1 MKNVAINAHLLS
13 QNAGYRRAGIH
24 QYIHNVLC
32 HLPAIDDSFSYT
44 LLLNH
49 HLEMNLPRVQER
61 IGMFNTDKP
70 IKRIL
75 WEQFIQPFALRRVK
89 PSLYHAMAF
98 VIPRAIPCPSVV
110 TVYDLSFMRFPEVLT
125 TFRRNYLQRFTR
137 SSCQR
142 ATRIIAISESTAQDM
157 VEYWGISR
165 DKIDVTLLGV
175 SPEFQPLPENDIE
188 TFREKKGLP
197 KRFLFFV
204 GTLEP
209 RKNLP
214 MLIRAYGNL
223 LQDVRE
229 EVHLVLGGGKGWLY
243 DEIFETI
250 ERLNL
255 NDTVH
260 TPGYIPAEEL
270 ALWYNAADALVY
282 PTIYEGFGFPVIEA
296 MACGKPVLVS
306 NSSSLPEVVGDV
318 GTLLPPDDESAWT
331 QALSKLILDDEGRL
345 GQKSNLEAWASQ
357 FTWQRTARQ
366 TIESYQK
373 ALQ

>member
-13 QNAGYRRAGIH
+13 QGAGYRRAGIH
-24 QYIHNVLC
+24 QYIYNILS
-32 HLPAIDDSFSYT
+32 HLPNVDESFSYT
-44 LLLNH
+44 VLLNH
-49 HLEMNLPRVQER
+49 HLEMNLPRVEER
-61 IGMFNTDKP
+61 IGMLNTNKP
-70 IKRIL
+70 LKRIL
-75 WEQFIQPFALRRVK
+75 WEQLIQPFALRRVK

-98 VIPRAIPCPSVV
+98 VIPVAMPCPSVV

-137 SSCQR
+137 SSCER
-142 ATRIIAISESTAQDM
+142 ATRIIAISESTAQDI
-157 VEYWGISR
+157 VEFWGIPR
-165 DKIDVTLLGV
+165 EKIDVTLLGV
-175 SPEFQPLPENDIE
+175 SPEFHPLPEDKIE
-188 TFREKKGLP
+188 AFRIKKGLP

-223 LQDVRE
+223 PQDMRD

-250 ERLNL
+250 ERLHL
-255 NDTVH
+255 GDRVH
-260 TPGYIPAEEL
+260 TPGYIPAEDL

-282 PTIYEGFGFPVIEA
+282 PTVYEGFGFPVIEA
-296 MACGKPVLVS
+296 MACGKPVLAS
-306 NSSSLPEVVGDV
+306 DSSSLPEVVGNV
-318 GTLLPPDDESAWT
+318 GILLPPDDESAWT
-331 QALSKLILDDEGRL
+331 QALSKIILSDQWRAD
-345 GQKSNLEAWASQ
+345 QKSSLEAWAGQ

-373 ALQ
+373 AL